1 LFAKEKKRQFV
12 RGDPVIIVK
21 GDLKNLKGK
30 VERVDEES
38 IHIRPDIEGLVV
50 SINDNQ
56 LIMVLF

>member
-1 LFAKEKKRQFV
+1 M
-12 RGDPVIIVK
+12 IIVK